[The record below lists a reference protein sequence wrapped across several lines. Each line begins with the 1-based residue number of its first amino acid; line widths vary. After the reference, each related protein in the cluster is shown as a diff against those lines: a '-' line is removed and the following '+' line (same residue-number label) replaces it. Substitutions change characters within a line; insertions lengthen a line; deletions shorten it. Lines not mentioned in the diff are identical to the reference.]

1 MMEYYNKK
9 ESIPV
14 VVDNKKNNI
23 LLRKVS
29 FPKEL
34 NYPEGVIMEL
44 QTKEV
49 LPTAFYT
56 VCKNMEIEQLKWNKH
71 CSKCFVSNQELDVM
85 VTLMKAPFPLTDRIL
100 MSYRHFWEFPEKEE
114 YILIFSGMG
123 CENEWKEYISKNDV
137 SKFVV
142 GFSLISAYWF

>member
-71 CSKCFVSNQELDVM
+71 CSKCFVSN
-85 VTLMKAPFPLTDRIL
+85 
-100 MSYRHFWEFPEKEE
+100 
-114 YILIFSGMG
+114 
-123 CENEWKEYISKNDV
+123 
-137 SKFVV
+137 
-142 GFSLISAYWF
+142 